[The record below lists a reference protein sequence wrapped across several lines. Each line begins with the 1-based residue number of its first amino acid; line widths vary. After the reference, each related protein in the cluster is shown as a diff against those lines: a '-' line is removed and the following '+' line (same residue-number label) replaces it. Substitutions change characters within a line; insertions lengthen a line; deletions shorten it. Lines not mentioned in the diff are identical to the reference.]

1 MKNMVKGII
10 KNVNFRREV
19 NAYNRYLKL
28 NVARK
33 AAEGGGN
40 KLFSSLDNIR
50 RQCGFVK

>member
-1 MKNMVKGII
+1 MKNGIKAIVKSI
-10 KNVNFRREV
+10 NFSREV
-19 NAYNRYLKL
+19 RAYNKYLKL

-40 KLFSSLDNIR
+40 KLFHALDDIR